1 MNPATVN
8 RSYYPALNG
17 LRGVAIILV
26 LCRHHLHFI
35 PHFEFGWV
43 GVDLFFVLSGFL
55 ITDIL
60 LKTKENKNFLS
71 NFYIRRILK
80 IFPLY
85 YGVLLLFFLL
95 APFLQALQVQYNY
108 YHSHQAMS
116 WFHLQNWLYIFHQKP
131 NDFLLLN
138 HFWSLSVE
146 EQFYI
151 VWPFVILSVKNC
163 KRLAHIA
170 CVILAIC
177 IIGRFAS
184 WLYYGNG
191 YTNFY
196 FQYMTRLDGL
206 CIGSLIAI
214 WRFSSYEQARKKLFV
229 LVSTLLG
236 AHFVVLVLAKT
247 IFTGLPHFQF
257 FGYSSIAAIS
267 GVIVYFAVEKRN
279 AWSKA
284 LIENSVLTYIG
295 KISYGLYVYH
305 WPVLVLFKIY
315 AMDILLSYGY
325 TRYASNVVL
334 SLAGLVAAIM
344 LSIAS
349 YHLFEKKILALKD
362 VITEAGFFTRAK
374 KKLLLLLKP
383 AASSGG

>member
-1 MNPATVN
+1 MNPATAN

-26 LCRHHLHFI
+26 LCCHHLRFI

-116 WFHLQNWLYIFHQKP
+116 WIHLQNWLYIFHQKP
-131 NDFLLLN
+131 DDSLLLN

-146 EQFYI
+146 EQFYL
-151 VWPFVILSVKNC
+151 VWPFVILSVKNS

-170 CVILAIC
+170 CVILAAC
-177 IIGRFAS
+177 IIARFAS

-191 YTNFY
+191 YTNFH

-214 WRFSSYEQARKKLFV
+214 WRFSSYEQARKKLFA
-229 LVSTLLG
+229 LVSISLG
-236 AHFVVLVLAKT
+236 VHFVMLVLAKT

-257 FGYSSIAAIS
+257 FGYSSIAVTS
-267 GVIVYFAVEKRN
+267 GVIVYYAVEKRN
-279 AWSKA
+279 AWSKT
-284 LIENSVLTYIG
+284 LFENSVLTYIG

-305 WPVLVLFKIY
+305 WPVLVLLKIY
-315 AMDILLSYGY
+315 ALDTLLSYGY
-325 TRYASNVVL
+325 THYASNVIL
-334 SLAGLVAAIM
+334 SLAGLAIAVM

-362 VITEAGFFTRAK
+362 VITEAGYFARVR
-374 KKLLLLLKP
+374 KKLFLLLKP
-383 AASSGG
+383 ASSSGG